1 LKGLDV
7 NKQEMTEEWFNPM
20 ENPDSGSMSK
30 ITTLQIVQVLTADE
44 PRPEGWFGFIYV
56 KGTTASKQGSK
67 KNKDASKSC
76 GGVPMCF
83 TCADS
88 GADGCNSIQATC
100 CVEGGS
106 SDIADNRL
114 FRFEGRQIKSKLTGG
129 CLHVDPS
136 DGITLRISKNR
147 CKRKSA
153 YYNSWHLDEGRIV
166 APAVPGNDKTMCIG
180 VKYGSCTPGVAI
192 QLRPCDDA
200 TPDLAWKP
208 TIVENKGGCALK
220 DPEEEEEEATCTLQ
234 WYKSTG
240 YSGQIAKY
248 TNGKYYRRK
257 KWWRA
262 YSFLQ
267 GNATG
272 ENLRELHPLRNLQNS
287 TEPLT
292 RDGLSDRSYGSSL
305 LAQRVQRAKAAALT
319 SETDGTLM
327 KKGGGGGDSRRRWTR
342 PARHTSDM
350 GSFIFSGPK
359 GCSMTLYSEEK
370 FRGDQCTI
378 TTADL
383 DTAYGGSKDDRVTC
397 SDMPLCCPND
407 KVSSLQIMY
416 RDTD

>member
-1 LKGLDV
+1 
-7 NKQEMTEEWFNPM
+7 M
-20 ENPDSGSMSK
+20 
-30 ITTLQIVQVLTADE
+30 
-44 PRPEGWFGFIYV
+44 
-56 KGTTASKQGSK
+56 
-67 KNKDASKSC
+67 
-76 GGVPMCF
+76 
-83 TCADS
+83 
-88 GADGCNSIQATC
+88 
-100 CVEGGS
+100 
-106 SDIADNRL
+106 
-114 FRFEGRQIKSKLTGG
+114 
-129 CLHVDPS
+129 
-136 DGITLRISKNR
+136 
-147 CKRKSA
+147 
-153 YYNSWHLDEGRIV
+153 
-166 APAVPGNDKTMCIG
+166 
-180 VKYGSCTPGVAI
+180 
-192 QLRPCDDA
+192 
-200 TPDLAWKP
+200 
-208 TIVENKGGCALK
+208 ENKGGCALK

-240 YSGQIAKY
+240 YSGHIAKY

-272 ENLRELHPLRNLQNS
+272 ENLRELHPLRNVQNS

-327 KKGGGGGDSRRRWTR
+327 NKGGGGGGDSRRRYVR

-350 GSFIFSGPK
+350 GSFVFSGPK